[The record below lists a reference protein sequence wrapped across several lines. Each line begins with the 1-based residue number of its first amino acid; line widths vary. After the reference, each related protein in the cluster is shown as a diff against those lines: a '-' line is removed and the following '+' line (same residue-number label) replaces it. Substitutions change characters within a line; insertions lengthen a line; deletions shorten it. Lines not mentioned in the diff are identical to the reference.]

1 MTDQG
6 RRDQFL
12 ETEGDFPL
20 EEVLSLPLMAHL
32 ATASA
37 LGPRVSPVWFL
48 WEEGAMWFA
57 GRNSDTFPKR
67 IRETPEC
74 AVGTVEFDPQRGMLR
89 HVGMRGAA
97 EVVPLDSAR
106 LQRLLRRYLGNDPTA
121 WSTSFRK
128 GVVEKLDLMVRF
140 TPASI
145 VARDQSYFSPASP
158 RQYPCEGL
166 DGSSL

>member
-1 MTDQG
+1 M
-6 RRDQFL
+6 
-12 ETEGDFPL
+12 EVEFPL
-20 EEVLSLPLMAHL
+20 EEILSLPLMAHL

-57 GRNSDTFPKR
+57 GRSSDTFPKR
-67 IRETPEC
+67 IRKTPEC
-74 AVGTVEFDPQRGMLR
+74 AVGAVDLDLQRGMLR
-89 HVGMRGAA
+89 HVGMRGVA
-97 EVVPLDSAR
+97 EVVPLDDAR

-121 WSTSFRK
+121 WSTTFRQ
-128 GVVEKLDLMVRF
+128 GVIEKLDLMVRF

-158 RQYPCEGL
+158 RGYPG
-166 DGSSL
+166 